1 VGTLKGIENLVREG
15 RFGEALQAL
24 MRSRGKSREQPAVD
38 VMHAHLLERT
48 GNYGHSRALC
58 EQLLKNQALSK
69 TLKSIC
75 HITLG
80 VIKNDLAD
88 PDGATAHF
96 QKAVSLAQ
104 TGEDLERTCWSQ
116 LRLMLALAD
125 RGGPHSALSLLAQA
139 RANAQKLGDPQ
150 VSAALH
156 IFLGEM
162 EAKRGLGQN
171 ARRHVTLGQRLLG
184 DAPNY
189 WLEARAENILVAIA
203 IMQADALDGIEHAR
217 RALVLAEK
225 SGSGGLRRA
234 CLGNLGNLHY
244 LLGEFEEAVEHYK
257 LADSSLFC
265 AGDLSNAC
273 LDSLA
278 RVRLR
283 QGNLSEAAAYLSAIE
298 ESIKNPTDWL
308 LHANRYA
315 QLTNAELLERQGLIQ
330 GALDACDAAL
340 VLATRAGDHLLR
352 ATAMLFKAQISS
364 RAGLWRESVA
374 ILREVDGNVLR
385 LSPEMDAQYQAAV
398 ACSLVATGEVEQAAQ
413 HFERARRILVGLQ
426 NVPGL
431 LDLDR
436 IWKEKAPEPE
446 SGRQEGE
453 PVPTPA
459 RPTAGSVLQNVAA
472 LMTHAGRPEL
482 LATGLVAILDDS
494 DSVLSATARARANDG
509 SIAIL
514 ASFSRPGNGA
524 DTAGVGERIVAV
536 GSTLHRSLEV
546 VLTPRE
552 DIESIATVNAIML
565 LLHTVRDLERARA
578 EREEMQTLWPTEEIA
593 VADDQA
599 IVAGQMRELMT
610 FARKVASTNVG
621 VLITGESGTGK
632 EILARAIHRF
642 SPRADKPFVPFNC
655 AAIPREMLES
665 QLFGHRRGAFTSADR
680 DSLGLIRAAK
690 DGTLFLDEVGE
701 LDLDLQPKLLR
712 FLESGEI
719 NPLGESAP
727 FSVDVRVIAATN
739 SNLEILVQEGRFRE
753 DLFYRLNVIRLAIP
767 PLRERRDEIPALVHH
782 FAARAASE
790 FKKGRVRVAEETM
803 EHLLLYPWPGNIRQL
818 NNELRRMVALADA
831 DSVLKPSALPAQ
843 ILRATPRSARATP
856 GPEMA
861 VPLRDK
867 LTPTLW
873 KIEREMIRVA
883 LTTHKGKV
891 DEAARSLGISR
902 KGLYLKRQRL
912 GV

>member
-1 VGTLKGIENLVREG
+1 
-15 RFGEALQAL
+15 
-24 MRSRGKSREQPAVD
+24 
-38 VMHAHLLERT
+38 
-48 GNYGHSRALC
+48 
-58 EQLLKNQALSK
+58 
-69 TLKSIC
+69 
-75 HITLG
+75 
-80 VIKNDLAD
+80 
-88 PDGATAHF
+88 
-96 QKAVSLAQ
+96 
-104 TGEDLERTCWSQ
+104 
-116 LRLMLALAD
+116 
-125 RGGPHSALSLLAQA
+125 
-139 RANAQKLGDPQ
+139 
-150 VSAALH
+150 
-156 IFLGEM
+156 
-162 EAKRGLGQN
+162 
-171 ARRHVTLGQRLLG
+171 
-184 DAPNY
+184 
-189 WLEARAENILVAIA
+189 
-203 IMQADALDGIEHAR
+203 
-217 RALVLAEK
+217 
-225 SGSGGLRRA
+225 
-234 CLGNLGNLHY
+234 
-244 LLGEFEEAVEHYK
+244 
-257 LADSSLFC
+257 
-265 AGDLSNAC
+265 
-273 LDSLA
+273 
-278 RVRLR
+278 
-283 QGNLSEAAAYLSAIE
+283 
-298 ESIKNPTDWL
+298 
-308 LHANRYA
+308 
-315 QLTNAELLERQGLIQ
+315 
-330 GALDACDAAL
+330 
-340 VLATRAGDHLLR
+340 
-352 ATAMLFKAQISS
+352 
-364 RAGLWRESVA
+364 
-374 ILREVDGNVLR
+374 
-385 LSPEMDAQYQAAV
+385 
-398 ACSLVATGEVEQAAQ
+398 
-413 HFERARRILVGLQ
+413 
-426 NVPGL
+426 
-431 LDLDR
+431 
-436 IWKEKAPEPE
+436 
-446 SGRQEGE
+446 
-453 PVPTPA
+453 
-459 RPTAGSVLQNVAA
+459 
-472 LMTHAGRPEL
+472 MTHAGRPEL

-578 EREEMQTLWPTEEIA
+578 EREEMQTLWPTEEISA
-593 VADDQA
+593 ADDQS